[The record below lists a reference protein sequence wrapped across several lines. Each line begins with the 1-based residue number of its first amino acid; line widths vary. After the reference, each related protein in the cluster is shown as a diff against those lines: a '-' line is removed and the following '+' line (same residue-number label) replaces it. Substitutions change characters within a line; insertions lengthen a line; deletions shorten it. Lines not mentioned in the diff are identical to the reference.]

1 MLGSMMFEGGDIIRE
16 RIQRYQIQCDYRPGG
31 LFVAMNHKQLE
42 TLEEQKAN
50 WERYGNTQLELLDR
64 EAIRREVDSDRYVG
78 ALLDHSGGH
87 IHPLNLAIGEA
98 DAIRLNGGRVYEQS
112 PVTRIQHTSPAVVS
126 TARGQVTARYVIV
139 AATPISA
146 INWSRAGETQH
157 AVRHPGGHYRSAVG
171 RGRPLADPE
180 KLLCGR
186 L

>member
-98 DAIRLNGGRVYEQS
+98 VPFA
-112 PVTRIQHTSPAVVS
+112 
-126 TARGQVTARYVIV
+126 
-139 AATPISA
+139 
-146 INWSRAGETQH
+146 
-157 AVRHPGGHYRSAVG
+157 
-171 RGRPLADPE
+171 
-180 KLLCGR
+180 
-186 L
+186 

>member
-1 MLGSMMFEGGDIIRE
+1 
-16 RIQRYQIQCDYRPGG
+16 
-31 LFVAMNHKQLE
+31 MNHKQLE

-139 AATPISA
+139 AGNAYLGDKLEPELAKRSMPC
-146 INWSRAGETQH
+146 GTQVVTT
-157 AVRHPGGHYRSAVG
+157 APLSEELARSLIPKTTVW
-171 RGRPLADPE
+171 
-180 KLLCGR
+180 KIVTTCWTTTV
-186 L
+186 